1 LIDRDETS
9 VDVESYNRGASPYGL
24 LHMAGNV
31 QEWTLSLW
39 GEGPK
44 TSFPY
49 SYDATDVEKIYQQMK
64 I

>member
-39 GEGPK
+39 ERVRKRAFLILTMQP
-44 TSFPY
+44 T
-49 SYDATDVEKIYQQMK
+49 VEKIYQLK